1 MSYCI
6 NPHCSHP
13 YNPADHAFCQSC
25 GSCLR
30 LKDRYRPLKILG
42 ESAGCR
48 TFLAVDEDKPFQPRC
63 VIKQFVLPN
72 STATQIGDL
81 QRITSYDTG
90 VAELAKISQKSAI
103 PSILATFQQDN
114 SRYFIQEYIEGRNLA
129 EVLVQIGSFQES
141 QIAQLLEEILPTLKL
156 IHQNHRIHGEIKPEN
171 IIDRYSTGQKLTL
184 DSTPPQYVLVD
195 FSPHSGLNSG
205 LNSGQILDPPIN
217 TSAEYAAPEQLQG
230 YPQPNSDLY
239 SLGVTC
245 LHLLTRV
252 SPFDLYDE
260 KSETWVWRDYLKH
273 PVSHRLG
280 CILDGMV
287 NRNPID
293 RYQSAGDILEDLR
306 AKWSPLASVSAPQNQ
321 RLLTAAGA
329 VMLGAL
335 AWCLSAQ
342 FPISQPRPVSQ
353 LPDPLPPIQTRRLIP
368 VEPHLPR
375 LSAPQM
381 RLLRKTQGPVWA
393 IAVNPNGRTLAS
405 GKTNGQIEIIDL
417 QTGQILHT
425 FSGHSSPVGALDISP
440 DGRYLA
446 TGSGD
451 KTIKIWD
458 LDNSR
463 LVRTIY
469 GHQAWVYDVAFS
481 PDGQTLASVSQDQT
495 LKLWDMGTG
504 WEVGQLRGQAK
515 DVQSIAFSP
524 DHQLLV
530 TGSGEGQVELWN
542 WRTQQLIRS
551 IPAHSQ
557 AIWSV
562 TISPDGQT
570 LATGSWD
577 HSVKLWDL
585 DQIRSEYFY
594 SRSHQ
599 TIVGH
604 RDKVISLEFSPDSRT
619 LASADVTGNVK
630 LWSSL
635 TGELQGSLSGH
646 RSWVDLQFH
655 PNQDFLLSGSLD
667 DTIKV
672 WRLSR

>member
-13 YNPADHAFCQSC
+13 HNPAHHAFCQSC
-25 GSCLR
+25 GSSLCI
-30 LKDRYRPLKILG
+30 KDRYRTLKILG

-48 TFLAVDEDKPFQPRC
+48 TFLAIDEDKPFQPRC
-63 VIKQFVLPN
+63 VVKQFLSPD
-72 STATQIGDL
+72 SSPGKTTEL
-81 QRITSYDTG
+81 QKIARYDQG
-90 VAELAKISQKSAI
+90 VAELAKISQKSMI
-103 PSILATFQQDN
+103 PTVLAAFEQGNTRYLIQD
-114 SRYFIQEYIEGRNLA
+114 YIEGRNLA
-129 EVLVQIGSFQES
+129 EVLIQIGSFPES
-141 QIAQLLEEILPTLKL
+141 QIVQLLEEILPTLKL
-156 IHQNHRIHGEIKPEN
+156 IHQQDRIHGEIKPEN

-184 DSTPPQYVLVD
+184 DATPPQYVLVD
-195 FSPHSGLNSG
+195 FSPHSGLDSV
-205 LNSGQILDPPIN
+205 LELDPAVN
-217 TSAEYAAPEQLQG
+217 VSAEYAAPEQLQG
-230 YPQPNSDLY
+230 YPQTNSDLY

-260 KSETWVWRDYLKH
+260 KSETWVWRDYLKQ
-273 PVSHRLG
+273 PISPRLG

-287 NRNPID
+287 NRNPLE
-293 RYQSAGDILEDLR
+293 RYQSAGEILEDLR
-306 AKWSPLASVSAPQNQ
+306 SKWSPLASVNPPQRQ
-321 RLLTAAGA
+321 RILTA
-329 VMLGAL
+329 LGAATL
-335 AWCLSAQ
+335 GAFAWFLSAQ
-342 FPISQPRPVSQ
+342 FPISQPSSQPRPAFQ
-353 LPDPLPPIQTRRLIP
+353 LPDPPTQ
-368 VEPHLPR
+368 PR
-375 LSAPQM
+375 PLVRVRPEFPKPSTPLM
-381 RLLRKTQGPVWA
+381 KLLMQSQGPVWA
-393 IAVNPNGRTLAS
+393 IAVNPNGRSLAS
-405 GKTNGQIEIIDL
+405 GKTNGQVEIVDL
-417 QTGQILHT
+417 HTGQILQT
-425 FSGHSSPVGALDISP
+425 FSGHSSPVGAIDISP
-440 DGRYLA
+440 NGRYLA

-458 LDNSR
+458 LWNSR

-469 GHQAWVYDVAFS
+469 GHRGWVYDVAFS

-495 LKLWDMGTG
+495 LKLWDVDTG
-504 WEVGQLRGQAK
+504 WEVAQLRGQAK

-542 WRTQQLIRS
+542 WREKRLIRS
-551 IPAHSQ
+551 IPAHSL

-562 TISPDGQT
+562 AISPDGQT

-585 DQIRSEYFY
+585 NQIRSEYFY
-594 SRSHQ
+594 SQPHQ

-604 RDKVISLEFSPDSRT
+604 RDKVISLEFSPNSQT
-619 LASADVTGNVK
+619 LASADVTGTVK
-630 LWSSL
+630 LWSTQ
-635 TGELQGSLSGH
+635 TGELKGSLSGH

-672 WRLSR
+672 WRLSP